1 MADGVVIVDYGAGN
15 LRSAE
20 KAFARMVQ
28 QTDAGL
34 PVIATSD
41 SGTVARASHIVLPGQ
56 GAFAACRAGLH
67 AVDGMVDAL
76 TEAVLVRGMPFL
88 GICVGMQLLADRG
101 LEYGETPG
109 LGWIPGDVA
118 ALAPADRGLKIPHMG
133 WNDLTFHD
141 ADRNANGS
149 GSAGRHPVL
158 AGLEDGGYRQQEVGA
173 GFNQVRES
181 RKIGVAIL
189 IEPGNVEYVQEYAG
203 VDDDDARQRVQGQ
216 SRQPACVR
224 SSFSQARARSF
235 R

>member
-1 MADGVVIVDYGAGN
+1 MLHASAFPRLDDGEITQAGTAHGG
-15 LRSAE
+15 LRE
-20 KAFARMVQ
+20 TVQ
-28 QTDAGL
+28 PLSQLSIIRQPNRSPGRLSCQRL
-34 PVIATSD
+34 PYPISE
-41 SGTVARASHIVLPGQ
+41 H
-56 GAFAACRAGLH
+56 FCRAP
-67 AVDGMVDAL
+67 AL
-76 TEAVLVRGMPFL
+76 PPIGDL
-88 GICVGMQLLADRG
+88 
-101 LEYGETPG
+101 
-109 LGWIPGDVA
+109 GDV
-118 ALAPADRGLKIPHMG
+118 
-133 WNDLTFHD
+133 
-141 ADRNANGS
+141 
-149 GSAGRHPVL
+149 V